1 MPECDKCGF
10 GPAPF
15 LRYFGDGKSVSE
27 CVFCNAADGLEYEL
41 QRQREVMRDSIAAGD
56 IMKECARRL
65 REAGIV
71 PDNMF
76 MMTWD
81 VHIVIRDHAKA
92 LRATALLGDLLVKSN
107 SWDRRQNG
115 DTSPDMVYHGRLKG
129 TESSNIKIMGVP
141 PPDTCRV
148 VVEEVEVP
156 ARKVKRYK
164 VVCGDENVTK
174 EEPAHA

>member
-1 MPECDKCGF
+1 MPECKCGVD
-10 GPAPF
+10 PAPF
-15 LRYFGDGKSVSE
+15 HGATVDGKSE
-27 CVFCNAADGLEYEL
+27 FMCVFCNAADGLEHEL
-41 QRQREVMRDSIAAGD
+41 RRQREVMRDSIAAGNV
-56 IMKECARRL
+56 MTECAGRL
-65 REAGIV
+65 RAAGIV

-76 MMTWD
+76 VMTWD
-81 VHIVIRDHAKA
+81 VHIVIRDHAQA

-129 TESSNIKIMGVP
+129 TESSDIKIMGVP
-141 PPDTCRV
+141 PPDTCMV
-148 VVEEVEVP
+148 VVIEEEVP

>member
-1 MPECDKCGF
+1 MPACKCGVD
-10 GPAPF
+10 PAPF
-15 LRYFGDGKSVSE
+15 HGATVDGKSESM
-27 CVFCNAADGLEYEL
+27 CVFCNADASLECEL
-41 QRQREVMRDSIAAGD
+41 RRHREVMRDSIAAGD

-65 REAGIV
+65 RAAGIV
-71 PDNMF
+71 PDTMF

-81 VHIVIRDHAKA
+81 VHIVIRDHSKA
-92 LRATALLGDLLVKSN
+92 LRATAILGDLLVKSN

-115 DTSPDMVYHGRLKG
+115 DTSPDMVYSGRLKG
-129 TESSNIKIMGVP
+129 AESSDIKIMGVP

-148 VVEEVEVP
+148 VVTEEEVP

-164 VVCGDENVTK
+164 VVCGDEKVTK